1 MTSPKLFHSNVSE
14 CRFFAENH
22 GISIGIVRIID
33 QVNSIVMLKELLPDK
48 ITVQTF
54 HFNNKI

>member
-1 MTSPKLFHSNVSE
+1 MTLPKLFHSNVSE

-48 ITVQTF
+48 ITNF
-54 HFNNKI
+54 LLSM